1 MSWLS
6 ISGRPGPIRSFAA
19 LLLLAGLLPAC
30 SWLALCDRCSA
41 QQAIPAGLEH
51 FGPITAEKRAELYA
65 SLRRNSELIE
75 AHAAVVKTVAKLI
88 GPTVVQVEAET
99 THRSS
104 LQMARG
110 HRIEESGSGVIV
122 DFNGK
127 FYVLTNRHVIA
138 GAGPAGIRITLA
150 DGRVVAPDRVSDDP
164 ASDVAVMP
172 IAAEGLL
179 AAPIGNSDAMEIGD
193 FVLALGSPFGL
204 SHSVTYGIISARGR
218 HNLEL
223 GDSNVTFQDFM
234 QIDANI
240 NPGNSGGPLVNL
252 RGEVIGINTA
262 IASMSGRFEGIGFSI
277 PSNMFVHVARQL
289 AEHGTVVRGFMGVSL
304 NKDFGPAMAAEI
316 GLPRPT
322 GALVSGV
329 SKDSPA
335 ERASVQ
341 VGDVVLEFNDVA
353 NDNDSHLVNV
363 VGMTDVGKRVPVV
376 VFRNRQTLA
385 LNIEV
390 TDHAQYDRTHAPPPS
405 ENLPAEDHQ

>member
-1 MSWLS
+1 MFCLS
-6 ISGRPGPIRSFAA
+6 IPGRFRPIHRFAVLVALAA
-19 LLLLAGLLPAC
+19 LLPAF
-30 SWLALCDRCSA
+30 SWLACCDTCFA

-51 FGPITAEKRAELYA
+51 FRPATAEKRAELYA
-65 SLRRNSELIE
+65 SLRRNAELIE
-75 AHAAVVKTVAKLI
+75 AQAAVVKTVAKLV

-104 LQMARG
+104 LQVARG

-122 DFNGK
+122 DFHGK

-138 GAGPAGIRITLA
+138 DAGLAGIRITLA
-150 DGRVVAPDRVSDDP
+150 DGRIISPDKVWDDP
-164 ASDVAVMP
+164 ASDVAVMSVT
-172 IAAEGLL
+172 AEGLL
-179 AAPIGNSDAMEIGD
+179 AAPIGNSDTMEIGD

-223 GDSNVTFQDFM
+223 GDSKVTFQDFM

-277 PSNMFVHVARQL
+277 PINMFAHVARQL
-289 AEHGTVVRGFMGVSL
+289 AEHGAVVRGFMGVSL
-304 NKDFGPAMAAEI
+304 DKDYGPAMAAEL
-316 GLPRPT
+316 GLPRPA

-335 ERASVQ
+335 ERASVH
-341 VGDVVLEFNDVA
+341 VGDVVLEFNHVPI
-353 NDNDSHLVNV
+353 DNDSHLVNV
-363 VGMTDVGKRVPVV
+363 VGMTDVGKQVPVV
-376 VFRNRQTLA
+376 VYRNRQTVMLG
-385 LNIEV
+385 IEV
-390 TDHAQYDRTHAPPPS
+390 TDHGKYDQAHPTADVPV
-405 ENLPAEDHQ
+405 AEDHQ